1 MTAVLLA
8 LPAGGCGN
16 KKSTQETDVT
26 KTAAKLTEK
35 DLEGVIT
42 GLDDHFILENAK
54 NIDYLHGIKYDDEII
69 KDVKVDNKEV
79 KLSKSGKYTATYT
92 VSVDVDALKE
102 YQEEKADE
110 EKDSSKDKG
119 QAEEKDTAKKDPSSS
134 SKDGNEEQEKDAE
147 NTAEDKKES
156 GKDTGDSIADANK
169 EEAAD
174 KDTSGDKEK
183 DPSDGKEETAA
194 DKVSSNDKEDAADE
208 ANSGSKED
216 TADNTANDTEQAG
229 DEEKDDTDT
238 SKDEPVK
245 DDSAAKNEEPEKG
258 SNIEDVAIDK
268 EIEVVD
274 KETAEDLADK
284 GEVVWTDDNDTVPK
298 TDGTK
303 VEEVVKEPEST
314 SESGKPA
321 ASAGKDNDKQTSASK
336 PDNAVNQTNAG
347 NTGNSGNAS
356 NGNADKPAGCSHN
369 WAAQYKT
376 VNIPEQGHYEPVY
389 ETVTDYETRPVY
401 RPAMVC
407 HCGAVFFD
415 ENAYADHSAFECSI
429 GGWSVQEVQVGT
441 EQVAVGSHQVQTG
454 QKWVVDSPATTKQQ
468 LTGYRCNK
476 CGATK

>member
-1 MTAVLLA
+1 MRNKYLVKTTFAVMMAILLA
-8 LPAGGCGN
+8 MPVGGCGN
-16 KKSTQETDVT
+16 KKEPTE
-26 KTAAKLTEK
+26 KTTIKAAAELTEK

-42 GLDDHFILENAK
+42 GLDDHYILENAK

-79 KLSKSGKYTATYT
+79 KLSKTGKYTATYT
-92 VSVDVDALKE
+92 VSVDVDALKK
-102 YQEEKADE
+102 YQEGRDSSQDKNQIE
-110 EKDSSKDKG
+110 EKDS
-119 QAEEKDTAKKDPSSS
+119 AKKDSSSS
-134 SKDGNEEQEKDAE
+134 SKDDADNNKQDAE
-147 NTAEDKKES
+147 NTAEDKKDF
-156 GKDTGDSIADANK
+156 GKDTSEGKDDADKGASTDKDSSDTK
-169 EEAAD
+169 EENTTD
-174 KDTSGDKEK
+174 KDS
-183 DPSDGKEETAA
+183 SDG
-194 DKVSSNDKEDAADE
+194 KEDAADE
-208 ANSGSKED
+208 TNSDSKED
-216 TADNTANDTEQAG
+216 ASKNTADETDQAG
-229 DEEKDDTDT
+229 DKEKDDTDT
-238 SKDEPVK
+238 SKDEPEK
-245 DDSAAKNEEPEKG
+245 DDNV
-258 SNIEDVAIDK
+258 EDIAIDK

-314 SESGKPA
+314 AGSDKPA
-321 ASAGKDNDKQTSASK
+321 ASADKDNDKQTSTSK
-336 PDNAVNQTNAG
+336 PNNNGSQSNAG

-356 NGNADKPAGCSHN
+356 NGNSSKPAGCSHN
-369 WAAQYKT
+369 WNAQYKT
-376 VNIPEQGHYEPVY
+376 VSIPEQGHYEPVY

-407 HCGAVFFD
+407 HCGAVFFN

-454 QKWVVDSPATTKQQ
+454 QKWVIDSPATTKQQ
-468 LTGYRCNK
+468 LTGYRCSK